1 MDQNKF
7 ENQPYPPSYYEDDE
21 IDLLDLLIVLAKR
34 KWLIFWMTF
43 IFGIISIAYVLL
55 VPPIYRASTR
65 ILPPMAGKQSLA
77 MSMMSQ
83 AGVPGFAADA
93 LGIKTPGDLVVGIAT
108 SRTVQ
113 NKLIEKFDLMT
124 RFESENMDLTR
135 EALSEATSANTDAKS
150 GIVSIAFEDKD
161 PEFASQVANA
171 YVKELQGLLQTL
183 AVSEASQQRLFLEG
197 QVRET
202 QLELLRS
209 ETALAEY
216 QKKTGI
222 LNAGQQA
229 SALMSAIATFR
240 ARISAKE
247 VEFKTAQTFASAN
260 NPRIQQLKAEIA
272 SLKEEMTKLEEKAS
286 SGTSGT
292 FSLSELPDAGL
303 EYLRKLRDQKFYETL
318 YGMLLKQLET
328 ARMAEAQEPSII
340 QVIDEAVAPQVKAKP
355 KRKQVVILATVLGF
369 FLSIFLAFI
378 FEFVE
383 KAGLDPERKGK
394 LHTLKNHLRLRAKKS

>member
-1 MDQNKF
+1 MDQNKM
-7 ENQPYPPSYYEDDE
+7 ENQQYQQMYYEDDE

-34 KWLIFWMTF
+34 KKLIFWMTF
-43 IFGIISIAYVLL
+43 IFGIVSIAYVLL

-65 ILPPMAGKQSLA
+65 ILPPMAGKQSVA

-83 AGVPGFAADA
+83 AGIPGFAADA

-113 NKLIEKFDLMT
+113 NKLIDQFDLMNH
-124 RFESENMDLTR
+124 FETENMDFTR
-135 EALSEATSANTDAKS
+135 EALSSATSANTDAKS

-247 VEFKTAQTFASAN
+247 VELKTAQTFASAN

-303 EYLRKLRDQKFYETL
+303 EYLRKLRDQTFYEPL

-340 QVIDEAVAPQVKAKP
+340 QVIDEAVPPQVKAKP

-369 FLSIFLAFI
+369 FLSIFLAFV

>member
-1 MDQNKF
+1 MDQNKM
-7 ENQPYPPSYYEDDE
+7 ENQQFQPVYYEDDE

-34 KWLIFWMTF
+34 KKLIFGMTF
-43 IFGIISIAYVLL
+43 IFGILSIAYVLL

-65 ILPPMAGKQSLA
+65 ILPPMAGKQSAA
-77 MSMMSQ
+77 MSMLSQ
-83 AGVPGFAADA
+83 SGVPGFAAEA

-113 NKLIEKFDLMT
+113 NKLIDQFDLMT
-124 RFESENMDLTR
+124 YFETENMDFTR
-135 EALSEATSANTDAKS
+135 EALSNATSANTDAKS
-150 GIVSIAFEDKD
+150 GIVTIAFEDKD
-161 PEFASQVANA
+161 PAFAAQVANA
-171 YVKELQGLLQTL
+171 YVAELQGLLQTL

-197 QVRET
+197 QVREV
-202 QLELLRS
+202 QFDLLRA
-209 ETALAEY
+209 ENELAEY

-247 VEFKTAQTFASAN
+247 VELKTAQTFASAN
-260 NPRIQQLKAEIA
+260 NPRIQQLQAEIA
-272 SLKEEMTKLEEKAS
+272 SLKEEMGKLEEKAS
-286 SGTSGT
+286 TGTNGS
-292 FSLSELPDAGL
+292 FSMSELPDAGL

-318 YGMLLKQLET
+318 YEMLLKQLET

-340 QVIDEAVAPQVKAKP
+340 QVIDEAVPPQVKAKP
-355 KRKQVVILATVLGF
+355 KRKQVVVLATVLGF

-378 FEFVE
+378 FEFIE

-394 LHTLKNHLRLRAKKS
+394 LDTLKNHLRLREKKS